1 MKTEASHRQEMDLFS
16 FLHEEKKMKYEKL
29 IESEQANLKR
39 IVDNSKLKLS
49 NEKTDEINKLL
60 KEDCYANL
68 FNILDHNNDGVIE
81 CNEDFLKN
89 AEKFLEKS
97 LLDLF
102 NPIFAELKEHDE
114 SLSREEFY
122 LALDELFKVL
132 TVQQRRSILNWYV
145 DRKRVD
151 SISRTRL
158 LVDRSNFTFQPF
170 VGENSHSYFS
180 ISKRYSK
187 DFLSRNN
194 ELLNA
199 RDSFYKEKS
208 LEKFQKETEGN

>member
-1 MKTEASHRQEMDLFS
+1 MDLFS